1 MERKKPECRKMS
13 GTVERLQEESS
24 IVLHENVI
32 STANLLLR
40 IPETI
45 GKSRVYALS
54 RVKIQIS

>member
-1 MERKKPECRKMS
+1 MDNNTMK
-13 GTVERLQEESS
+13 G
-24 IVLHENVI
+24 NVI
-32 STANLLLR
+32 STANLLLK